1 MNRVCLVTNAEG
13 DILAVA
19 SDHPVRFFLI
29 NDFVPHDRVFEFTP
43 GNVLKIGVEHVQDI
57 LQDDPIGHKHDQTK
71 LGSGY
76 GPRKPPSRP
85 TIKLVE

>member
-1 MNRVCLVTNAEG
+1 MNRVCLVANAEG

-19 SDHPVRFFLI
+19 SDHPIRFFLI

-57 LQDDPIGHKHDQTK
+57 LQDDPIGDQFN
-71 LGSGY
+71 
-76 GPRKPPSRP
+76 GPRPRKGPYPALSR
-85 TIKLVE
+85 VR